1 MPRPRLGFYGVID
14 ERLDLELIDA
24 VAAARPEWHL
34 VMVGPVVKIDPAVLP
49 KRANIHWLGPKL
61 YEELPLYLAG
71 WDVALLPFALQRV
84 DPLHQSD
91 QDAGVP
97 GRRPAGRLHP
107 NH

>member
-1 MPRPRLGFYGVID
+1 M
-14 ERLDLELIDA
+14 
-24 VAAARPEWHL
+24 AAARPEWHL

-71 WDVALLPFALQRV
+71 GMSRFAVRTQPV

-97 GRRPAGRLHP
+97 GRRPPGRLDP